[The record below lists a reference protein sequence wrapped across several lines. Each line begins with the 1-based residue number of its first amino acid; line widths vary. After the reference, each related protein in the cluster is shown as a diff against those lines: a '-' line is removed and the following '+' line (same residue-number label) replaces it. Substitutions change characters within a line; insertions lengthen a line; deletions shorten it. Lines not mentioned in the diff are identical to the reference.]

1 MKSSRTSARLA
12 LFVAAVIL
20 APRSFASESSNLTE
34 LASGW
39 RMTSAKNVT
48 GNDAAISEPG
58 YDASRWY
65 PVKHMPATVLQ
76 ILEENGVYKNLY
88 YGMNLATPGDL
99 WKQDWW
105 YRTTFVAP
113 PGREVYSLIFK
124 GINYRADIWLNGHKV
139 ANRAAVVGMYDA
151 FEFNVTEFIQA
162 GRPNGLAVKVT
173 PEQSLG
179 GENGIELGDS
189 WLDWINWKYLGYH
202 DPEKH
207 LDISFVPDRNAGVW
221 KRVFLSSTGAVTIRN
236 PYVTTDL
243 PLPATSPASLS
254 VYCDLTNK
262 TSKPLA
268 GTLYGEISR
277 PGKATIKFQRDIQ
290 LVRNGRQEIAFGPAD
305 YSQLSVADPD
315 LWWPYRWGKPNL
327 YQLKL
332 SFKAKDSD
340 EMSDSTAIEFGIR
353 KITQRRDSD
362 NSFPEIGNGGNFY
375 LQVNGRDY
383 LVRGGVYSPDLLFR
397 NDPERDANIMRYAK
411 DLGLNLIRWELKIA
425 DDTMLERADREGMP
439 VMLGWMCCMQWEHWS
454 LWSAEDQWVAR
465 ASLRARIRELRSHPA
480 VVLWASGSD
489 GLPPDPVL
497 NDYHQILS
505 ELHWQNAVVDTVS
518 HVNRSWS
525 GIHMAGPYV
534 WRPPYYWFS
543 DKYGPARG
551 SSAEEGDNETIPP
564 LESLKKFIPSD
575 KLWPINENWY
585 FHSGANEGNNTLENI
600 QRVIG
605 KRYGASSSVEEFS
618 RKAQLA
624 HYEDVRA
631 QYETYATHWA
641 NRKMM
646 VHWMMNNP
654 WPSFFG
660 HLFDDYFKQG
670 GGYFGAKKALRP
682 VHIVWDYYATGD
694 RSKAKFYVTNQTPEI
709 LDHVS
714 VIVEFY
720 NLDSSR
726 KYFREIKDFSV
737 KPNTSSEAVTVARI
751 PGLSSTY
758 FVRCLLRNA
767 NAAILA
773 ENVYWGSTMDDD
785 LGETK
790 NDEQFKTTLA
800 KWADMS
806 ALNTMLRSDVAVSG
820 DVSGANG
827 ESVAKIV
834 LTNRSNRVAF
844 FLRAEVTKGAD
855 GEEVLP
861 ITYDDNYMTVFP
873 HEVRTIVAKFA
884 TSALGS
890 APGALRIEGYN
901 TPKKVAPL
909 SR

>member
-439 VMLGWMCCMQWEHWS
+439 VMLGWMCCAQWEHWE
-454 LWSAEDQWVAR
+454 LWNAEDQWVAR

-806 ALNTMLRSDVAVSG
+806 ALITMLRSDVAVSG